1 VVEKILR
8 SFPTIY
14 ESIVVAI
21 EETKHLSQ
29 FLVDELHASL
39 ISHENRL
46 SILENA
52 TLDHAFKTLVLIKH
66 GRGRG
71 RLVFICRGINSN
83 RGGRTITSNTSGNSS
98 GRGNNQI
105 STQNQPQGQRYD
117 KSWVQFVRN
126 IIII

>member
-1 VVEKILR
+1 M
-8 SFPTIY
+8 
-14 ESIVVAI
+14 AI
-21 EETKHLSQ
+21 EETKYLSQ

-66 GRGRG
+66 GRGR
-71 RLVFICRGINSN
+71 RISTFICRGINSN
-83 RGGRTITSNTSGNSS
+83 RGGRTITSNTSRNSS

-105 STQNQPQGQRYD
+105 STQNQHQGQRYD
-117 KSWVQFVRN
+117 KS
-126 IIII
+126 